1 MRFILVA
8 VFSGFLLWASAAP
21 PQSTVSS
28 PTLNPDQQLPLT
40 SDLISG
46 TEMQSP
52 KPLHSSAQNSPSQ
65 RSSSA
70 IESTPEGRHTERPLQ
85 TFTGR
90 ITKEGKSYVLRISD
104 QWFYDLDD
112 QRQAEQYLNQRVSV
126 TGTLNS
132 SGDLIHIHLI
142 QPVS

>member
-1 MRFILVA
+1 
-8 VFSGFLLWASAAP
+8 
-21 PQSTVSS
+21 
-28 PTLNPDQQLPLT
+28 
-40 SDLISG
+40 
-46 TEMQSP
+46 MQSP
-52 KPLHSSAQNSPSQ
+52 KPLHSSAQNSPPQ